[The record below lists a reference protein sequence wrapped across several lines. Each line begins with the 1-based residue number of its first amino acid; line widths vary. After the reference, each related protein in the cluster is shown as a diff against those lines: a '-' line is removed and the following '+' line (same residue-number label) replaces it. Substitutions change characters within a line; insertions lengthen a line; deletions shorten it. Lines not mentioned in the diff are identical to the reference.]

1 MNSLFGQVPLPSN
14 IPRVE
19 ANASVV
25 IVGIDFIL
33 QLAGALSVIFIIVGA
48 VKFTTSGGDPQKI
61 SSARST
67 VIYSVIG
74 LVVSA
79 AAFAISSIVVDEAG
93 SVANSS
99 DPFFGSGGI
108 VTIVVNWLS
117 WVVGVASVIGI
128 IYGGLRYITSAGNAQ
143 AAQAG
148 RNAIIYSI
156 VGVIVALAAF
166 AISTFVLEKIG
177 A

>member
-1 MNSLFGQVPLPSN
+1 MEFLAQLDGVN
-14 IPRVE
+14 IPHVT
-19 ANASVV
+19 ASASTVQNV
-25 IVGIDFIL
+25 TDFML

-48 VKFTTSGGDPQKI
+48 VKFTTSGGDPQRI
-61 SSARST
+61 ASARST
-67 VIYSVIG
+67 VIYAVIG
-74 LVVSA
+74 LIVSA
-79 AAFAISSIVVDEAG
+79 AVFAIAAIVGQEASSAAG
-93 SVANSS
+93 SS

-143 AAQAG
+143 SAQAG

-156 VGVIVALAAF
+156 VGVFVALAAF